1 LVIWVKLV
9 DVHCHLDSP
18 KYTKLDELIARNKEN
33 GIVGIVA
40 AASDFASCQRMLG
53 LGRKYGGLVFPAL
66 GVHPERLEATKDD
79 IGKVMNLAR
88 EHREEI
94 VAIGEVG
101 LPYYSIREKENFV
114 KLMEKAVPTLKRFSE
129 LALELD
135 LAVVLHAP
143 HDEPAQ
149 MAFEV
154 VNDVGLKRVLFH
166 WHKSKPE
173 ITKKIVDKGYYMSIT
188 PEVCYRDRDR
198 ELVKLAPLRNLVL
211 ETDGPWSYGG
221 EFKDRLTEPIFIK
234 RTTQEIAKLKNL
246 TEKEVSKITTE
257 NASKLFTVKNWT
269 SG

>member
-1 LVIWVKLV
+1 VIQVKYF

-40 AASDFASCQRMLG
+40 AASNFASCQSILG
-53 LGRKYGGLVFPAL
+53 LGKKYGELVFPAL
-66 GVHPERLEATKDD
+66 GVHPERLDATKDD
-79 IGKVMNLAR
+79 VDKVMNLAR
-88 EHREEI
+88 KHREEI

-101 LPYYSIREKENFV
+101 LPYYSIREKEDFV

-149 MAFEV
+149 RAVEI

-173 ITKKIVDKGYYMSIT
+173 ITKRIVDKGYYMSIT

-198 ELVKLAPLRNLVL
+198 ELVKFVPLRKLVL
-211 ETDGPWSYGG
+211 ETDGPWAYGG
-221 EFKDRLTEPIFIK
+221 EFKDRLTEPFFIK
-234 RTTQEIAKLKNL
+234 RTSQEVAKLKNL

-257 NASKLFTVKNWT
+257 NASKLFNVRKLI